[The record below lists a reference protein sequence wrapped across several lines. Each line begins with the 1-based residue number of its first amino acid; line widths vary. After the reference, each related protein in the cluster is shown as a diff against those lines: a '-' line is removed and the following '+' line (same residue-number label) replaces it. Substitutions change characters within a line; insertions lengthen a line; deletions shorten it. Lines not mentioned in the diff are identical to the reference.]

1 MALSPEFLS
10 LLVHPVYKTPLSLR
24 AGEDAL
30 AADTHSEK
38 FSIKEQVPILLTDSI
53 PATLGTT
60 ERHQE
65 AGTAFQYKEHYQNDA
80 VAYDYTEEAENAVE
94 KEEITR
100 LRQTILSQIPSSAE
114 WVLDVGC
121 GGAWLAKAL
130 VPKNRRVISMDISD
144 INPIKALKNTPS
156 PYHNA
161 VVADVFELPI
171 REDSIDCIIASEI
184 IEHVSIPKAFLGEL
198 YKVLKPG
205 GRIIVTTPYN
215 EKIRTSLCIHC
226 NKLTP
231 QNAHLHSFTEQS
243 MRPYLPSNAKR
254 ITMKVF
260 NSKLM
265 VKAHVQKLLSFL
277 PLAVWEPIDSLGI
290 ALTGKKAYRLMVI
303 IEK

>member
-1 MALSPEFLS
+1 MALSSEFLD
-10 LLVHPVYKTPLSLR
+10 LLVHPVYKTPLRLQSDKDVLKDD
-24 AGEDAL
+24 EHD
-30 AADTHSEK
+30 EQ
-38 FSIKEQVPILLTDSI
+38 FVIKEKVPILLTDSI
-53 PATLGTT
+53 PETLSTT
-60 ERHQE
+60 ERHTLE
-65 AGTAFQYKEHYQNDA
+65 GTAFQYKEHYQNDA
-80 VAYDYTEEAENAVE
+80 VAYDYTEEAENEVE
-94 KEEITR
+94 KEEISR
-100 LRQTILSQIPSSAE
+100 LRQTILSQIPSNAE
-114 WVLDVGC
+114 WILDVGC

-130 VPKNRRVISMDISD
+130 VPKNRHVISMDISD

-161 VVADVFELPI
+161 LVADVFELPLKA
-171 REDSIDCIIASEI
+171 DSVDCIVASEI
-184 IEHVSIPKAFLGEL
+184 IEHVSDPKAFLTAL
-198 YKVLKPG
+198 YTVLKPG
-205 GRIIVTTPYN
+205 GRIIVTTPHN

-243 MRPYLPSNAKR
+243 IRQYLPGNAKK

-265 VKAHVQKLLSFL
+265 VKAHVQKFLSFL
-277 PLAVWEPIDSLGI
+277 PLPVWEPIDSLGI